1 VLSAECFLLPSQ
13 VVTRDSSLLQLVTC
27 HSSLVTNKMFD
38 QKTLH
43 IGDPAPELKLKD
55 QHGNLVFLRDYAGR
69 WVILYFYPKDDT
81 PGCTR
86 EACNFRDESQ
96 EWAPFNAQVL
106 GVSVDSC
113 ESHERFA
120 RKFGLKFPLLA
131 DPTKKVTRAYGALAF
146 YRLARRMTF
155 IIDPAGKI
163 RKIFSRV
170 NPKVHAE
177 EVAQAL
183 RELQT
188 SVTSA

>member
-1 VLSAECFLLPSQ
+1 
-13 VVTRDSSLLQLVTC
+13 
-27 HSSLVTNKMFD
+27 MFD
-38 QKTLH
+38 QKSLH

-55 QHGNLVFLRDYAGR
+55 QHGKLVFLRDYAGR

-86 EACNFRDESQ
+86 EACNFRDESPKL
-96 EWAPFNAQVL
+96 APFNAQVL
-106 GVSVDSC
+106 GVSVDGR

-120 RKFGLKFPLLA
+120 RKFGLNFPLLA
-131 DPTKKVTRAYGALAF
+131 DRTKKVTKAYGALAF

-170 NPKVHAE
+170 DPKVHAE

-183 RELQT
+183 RELQA
-188 SVTSA
+188 SVSN

>member
-1 VLSAECFLLPSQ
+1 MLRDTKLQ
-13 VVTRDSSLLQLVTC
+13 V
-27 HSSLVTNKMFD
+27 
-38 QKTLH
+38 
-43 IGDPAPELKLKD
+43 GDPAPELKLKD

-96 EWAPFNAQVL
+96 EWAPFNVQVL
-106 GVSVDSC
+106 GVSVDSR

-120 RKFGLKFPLLA
+120 RKFGLNFPLLA
-131 DPTKKVTRAYGALAF
+131 DPTKRVTKAFGALAF

-163 RKIFSRV
+163 RKIFGRV

-177 EVAQAL
+177 EVGQAL
-183 RELQT
+183 RELQA
-188 SVTSA
+188 SVTNV